1 MIRSWQDVR
10 PLTRRIVGIE
20 FQLQNIALRWKSGI
34 MSKVWCVSLHLCLL
48 YRNIESRLRPDC
60 KAYIK
65 RNLPKFTP
73 FIDQLLPAPDSTIS
87 SLLTLTQAEILALV
101 SSPGPH
107 ESHAEAGGAQA
118 RLLAQAKSVL
128 PSYCAKL
135 QKLSVE
141 AAKIGVS
148 DNQSGKVRAR
158 AMGSTNQSSLRGD
171 AAAAASLKALSGK
184 DFTANETGPVT
195 KIPFFDSAP

>member
-1 MIRSWQDVR
+1 M
-10 PLTRRIVGIE
+10 PLMRRIVGIE
-20 FQLQNIALRWKSGI
+20 FQRQNIALRWKSGI

-48 YRNIESRLRPDC
+48 YRNIESRLRLDC

-87 SLLTLTQAEILALV
+87 SLLTLTQAEILSLV

-107 ESHAEAGGAQA
+107 KSEAGAAQT

-135 QKLSVE
+135 QKLSAE
-141 AAKIGVS
+141 AAKIGAS

-171 AAAAASLKALSGK
+171 AAVAASLKALSGK

-195 KIPFFDSAP
+195 KISFFDSVP